1 MTDTRV
7 ASRYAKSLLDLA
19 IEKGILDKVYQDMQM
34 FADVCS
40 QNSSFVLMLKN
51 PVVPHHKKKSIL
63 SALFKNKVNPATMAI
78 FDVIARK
85 NREAFLPSIATEFA
99 RMYREEKGID
109 KVVVTTTFPLTDDL
123 RKRFKQNITAQ
134 TGRQVD
140 LTEKI
145 DPDLIGGFIIKIGDR
160 QMDNSVRSK
169 LKSLMYEFTDDSY
182 IKSF

>member
-34 FADVCS
+34 FADVCR
-40 QNSSFVLMLKN
+40 QNHSFVLMLKN
-51 PVVPHHKKKSIL
+51 PIVTHDKKRAIL

-78 FDVIARK
+78 FDVIVRK
-85 NREAFLPSIATEFA
+85 NREAVLPAIATEFA
-99 RMYREEKGID
+99 RMYRQEKGID
-109 KVVVTTTFPLTDDL
+109 LVTVTTTFPLTDDL
-123 RKRFKQNITAQ
+123 RKRFRKTITEQ

-140 LTEKI
+140 LTEKV
-145 DPDLIGGFIIKIGDR
+145 DPDLIGGFILKIGDR

-169 LKSLMYEFTDDSY
+169 LKSLMYDFTDDSY
-182 IKSF
+182 IRSF